1 MKKTLITI
9 LTIFFLCSAAEAKYT
24 QTCKVKFK
32 KNYDWS
38 DYYTVE
44 VTFMSGMELNR
55 ATKSFDYDG
64 FSTYAIIFW
73 DKDEATVIKISSFTG
88 CGTEVT
94 QSCITNKVSNLEGED
109 QQGRGWELCSKSM
122 CF

>member
-9 LTIFFLCSAAEAKYT
+9 LTIFLLCGTASAKYT
-24 QTCKVKFK
+24 QTCKVKYR
-32 KNYDWS
+32 KNYSWS

-44 VTFMSGMELNR
+44 VTFMSGTELNT
-55 ATKSFDYDG
+55 ATKSLNYDG

-73 DKDEATVIKISSFTG
+73 DKEDSVIKVSSFTG

-94 QSCITNKVSNLEGED
+94 QSCITNKVINLEGED
-109 QQGRGWELCSKSM
+109 QHGRGWEVCTKSF